1 MRLLILILGLAGF
14 ASAFSLRAT
23 DPMLTVIAA
32 DLGVGVAEA
41 ALLSSAYT
49 LPYAAMQ
56 LILGPV
62 GDAIGK
68 TRLIRLSLVVLTTG
82 VGLSALAP
90 GYYGVL
96 AARVLA
102 GAFAGGII
110 PASMALI
117 GDRVTYTERQFA
129 ISRFLLAVILGQM
142 SGSAVAGALAE
153 AAGWRAVFGLAAATT
168 GTIALIAAFG
178 LRGEREARHPLSL
191 ADARRRYASVLA
203 NPASLWVFA
212 TVAAEGL
219 LIFGVFP
226 FVAPMLAG
234 HGATGAFEAGVTIAA
249 FAIGG
254 VLYSMVVRRL
264 LVRLGQWG
272 MMRGGG
278 LLCGAAYL
286 AMAAPVPWPVVSV
299 LFLVA
304 GFGFY
309 MLHNTMQTQATELSA
324 TARGSA
330 LALFASAFFLGQ
342 GMGPVLYGAVAAH
355 TGLNALF
362 LGAGLLIAGL
372 GIGAVRPIRGH
383 AVQISPKAVDNS
395 VGESRGNP

>member
-1 MRLLILILGLAGF
+1 MRLLILMLGLAGF
-14 ASAFSLRAT
+14 ASAFSLRTT
-23 DPMLTVIAA
+23 DPMLTVIAS
-32 DLGVGVAEA
+32 DLGIGVAEA

-68 TRLIRLSLVVLTTG
+68 TRLIRLSLVVLTIG
-82 VGLSALAP
+82 VALSAVAP
-90 GYYGVL
+90 GYYTVL
-96 AARVLA
+96 ASRMLA

-117 GDRVTYTERQFA
+117 GDRVVYTERQFA

-142 SGSAVAGALAE
+142 SGSAVAGALSE
-153 AAGWRAVFGLAAATT
+153 VAGWRTVFALAAVVT
-168 GTIALIAAFG
+168 GLIALTAFLV
-178 LRGEREARHPLSL
+178 LRGEREERHPLSV
-191 ADARRRYASVLA
+191 ADARARYASVLA
-203 NPASLWVFA
+203 NPVSVWVFA

-226 FVAPMLAG
+226 FVAPMLSR
-234 HGATGAFEAGVTIAA
+234 HGAEGAFEAGVTLAA

-254 VLYSMVVRRL
+254 VVYSFIVRRL
-264 LVRLGQWG
+264 LGTLGQWG
-272 MMRGGG
+272 MMGAGG
-278 LLCGAAYL
+278 LVAGGAYL
-286 AMAAPVPWPVVSV
+286 AMLAPVPWPVVSL

-330 LALFASAFFLGQ
+330 LALFASSFFLGQ
-342 GMGPVLYGAVAAH
+342 GIGPVVYGAVADRV
-355 TGLNALF
+355 GLPALF
-362 LGAGLLIAGL
+362 LFGGVLTMLLGV
-372 GIGAVRPIRGH
+372 GAVRVIRRP
-383 AVQISPKAVDNS
+383 A
-395 VGESRGNP
+395 

>member
-56 LILGPV
+56 LVLGPV

-68 TRLIRLSLVVLTTG
+68 TRLIRLSLVILTIGVALSAIGPGYTG
-82 VGLSALAP
+82 VM
-90 GYYGVL
+90 
-96 AARVLA
+96 AARILA

-117 GDRVTYTERQFA
+117 GDRVDYTERQFA

-153 AAGWRAVFGLAAATT
+153 VAGWRAVFGLAAATT
-168 GTIALIAAFG
+168 GIIALIALVG
-178 LRGEREARHPLSL
+178 LRREREARQPLSL

-203 NPASLWVFA
+203 NPTSVWVFA

-226 FVAPMLAG
+226 FVAPMLAE

-264 LVRLGQWG
+264 LGRLGQWG
-272 MMRGGG
+272 MMRVGG
-278 LLCGAAYL
+278 LLGGAAYL
-286 AMAAPVPWPVVSV
+286 AMAVPVPWPVVSA

-330 LALFASAFFLGQ
+330 LALFASSFFLGQ
-342 GMGPVLYGAVAAH
+342 GLGPILYGAVAAE

-362 LGAGLLIAGL
+362 LGGGVLIAAL
-372 GIGAVRPIRGH
+372 GIGAVGLIRGRTPTD
-383 AVQISPKAVDNS
+383 IPKNC
-395 VGESRGNP
+395 G